1 MSYSARPPSRR
12 NSGLKMID
20 EPRWRSRSLL
30 VKPTGIVDLMTI
42 VADGLAAI
50 ASAVTRS
57 TVEVSK

>member
-1 MSYSARPPSRR
+1 
-12 NSGLKMID
+12 MID

-30 VKPTGIVDLMTI
+30 VNPTGIVDLMTT
-42 VADGLAAI
+42 VVDGLAAI